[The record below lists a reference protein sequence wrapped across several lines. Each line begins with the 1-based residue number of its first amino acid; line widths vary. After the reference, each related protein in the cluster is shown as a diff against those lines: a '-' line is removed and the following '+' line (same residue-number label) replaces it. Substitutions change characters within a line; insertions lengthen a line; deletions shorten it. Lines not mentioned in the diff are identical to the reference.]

1 MKSMTLAVVMVL
13 AASMS
18 TAVLA
23 HHGGNLYD
31 TTKAVVLKDATVTKF
46 EWGTPH
52 NQIYFDAKSDKGEL
66 QHWVASTEPAPVML
80 ERGWTRRSLKEGDV
94 VTVYIFAA
102 KKRRDRGEPS
112 EDRAEGREKSSSRRG
127 RPRPHRRPDTRIS
140 MRLVASTLDHPD
152 AGRARNDG
160 AGASRAGS
168 QLKGRGGAS
177 AATASGTRSP
187 GIQWASW

>member
-1 MKSMTLAVVMVL
+1 MNSLKPAIVMVL
-13 AASMS
+13 AAVMS

-31 TTKAVVLKDATVTKF
+31 TTKTVVLKDATITKF

-52 NQIYFDAKSDKGEL
+52 NQIYFDAKSDKGEV

-102 KKRRDRGEPS
+102 KNGATVGNLQKIVLKDGKE
-112 EDRAEGREKSSSRRG
+112 
-127 RPRPHRRPDTRIS
+127 
-140 MRLVASTLDHPD
+140 LVA
-152 AGRARNDG
+152 AGPP
-160 AGASRAGS
+160 
-168 QLKGRGGAS
+168 
-177 AATASGTRSP
+177 TPTP
-187 GIQWASW
+187 